1 MESVS
6 LEFGPTWPNILSV
19 VPFESQGSQ
28 EEFKSYKPFV
38 HLCCALAHSFIE
50 SGLAEHIPSSVSIFR
65 CLLGSKWLMPT
76 GEVSSYELQTLR
88 PYRKRAGKVRNMLL
102 EEVKLGAKFIPR
114 LRKGE
119 RACVKPSAISTLLVP
134 FRERK

>member
-1 MESVS
+1 MQSADGAVSIAKPDSEGALRS

-50 SGLAEHIPSSVSIFR
+50 SGLAERIPSSVSIFR
-65 CLLGSKWLMPT
+65 CLLGSK
-76 GEVSSYELQTLR
+76 
-88 PYRKRAGKVRNMLL
+88 
-102 EEVKLGAKFIPR
+102 
-114 LRKGE
+114 
-119 RACVKPSAISTLLVP
+119 
-134 FRERK
+134 